1 MTGNDLLKRGLP
13 QIATMMVIII
23 TYTVSAFHELLIL
36 FGHKV
41 LYCID
46 NITPKKYIA
55 YEKRENLDMKK
66 RYKLVA
72 VLLHGIKVY

>member
-23 TYTVSAFHELLIL
+23 TYTVPAFHELLIL

-41 LYCID
+41 LYT
-46 NITPKKYIA
+46 ITALIILLPKSI
-55 YEKRENLDMKK
+55 LLMKSVK
-66 RYKLVA
+66 IL
-72 VLLHGIKVY
+72 I